1 MKKVSNYIN
10 KINLNKYMI
19 INKREREEIYINF
32 EKYKYRFE

>member
-19 INKREREEIYINF
+19 VNKREREKIYINF
-32 EKYKYRFE
+32 EKI